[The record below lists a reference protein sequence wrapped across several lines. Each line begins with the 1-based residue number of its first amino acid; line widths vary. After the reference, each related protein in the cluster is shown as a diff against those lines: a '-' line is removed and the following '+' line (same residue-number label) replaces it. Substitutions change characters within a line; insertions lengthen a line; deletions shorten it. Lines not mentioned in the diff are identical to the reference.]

1 MKVKEIKTLI
11 NSLSDDVEI
20 EINSICDENEEWKS
34 SPICEMHY
42 CKKSNKVYITPNVI
56 SI

>member
-1 MKVKEIKTLI
+1 MKVFI
-11 NSLSDDVEI
+11 SDLPDNVEI